1 MPFNYQLLII
11 NYQLSM
17 EFRYQQGDT
26 SHAVRIIQKGDTYQ
40 VLIGDR
46 RYDVSARDIN
56 PHTLD
61 LLIDGR
67 YLRATHATTGNARWV
82 EVGDAPVHATR
93 LLQRRQRRA
102 KGGGSGSLA
111 ATMPGQVTAVLVAVG
126 DVVTT
131 GQILVLMEA
140 MKMEMRIVAPGDGT
154 VGKVLVAQGDQV
166 ERGQVLVEMAGTDS

>member
-1 MPFNYQLLII
+1 
-11 NYQLSM
+11 M

-26 SHAVRIIQKGDTYQ
+26 PHTVRIIQQGDRYE

-46 RYDVSARDIN
+46 RYEVSAREVN

-67 YLRATHATTGNARWV
+67 FVRATHADTGKDRWV
-82 EVGDAPVHATR
+82 TVGDAPLHATR

-111 ATMPGQVTAVLVAVG
+111 ATMPGQVTGVLVAAG
-126 DVVTT
+126 DSVTT
-131 GQILVLMEA
+131 GQVLVLMEA
-140 MKMEMRIVAPGDGT
+140 MKMEMRIVAPSDGT
-154 VGKVLVAQGDQV
+154 VGKVLVEQGEQV
-166 ERGQVLVEMAGTDS
+166 ERGQVLVEMVAG